1 MAAKRFTEKDIDW
14 FLEDNWRYILRR
26 WRDHFNKGMRPHYLC
41 ENCGFISSS
50 RQDFEVDHVLPK
62 AQGGT
67 RNRYQNARTTEKTW
81 DREPQIYPDP
91 ALIVVEGQN
100 AEVLCR
106 GCNQGK
112 KDKYFVPD
120 GKGFAYTRI
129 DEDLNPDNRY
139 HGPPKIASG
148 RYC

>member
-1 MAAKRFTEKDIDW
+1 MI
-14 FLEDNWRYILRR
+14 
-26 WRDHFNKGMRPHYLC
+26 M
-41 ENCGFISSS
+41 
-50 RQDFEVDHVLPK
+50 
-62 AQGGT
+62 
-67 RNRYQNARTTEKTW
+67 
-81 DREPQIYPDP
+81 
-91 ALIVVEGQN
+91 VEGQN

-112 KDKYFVPD
+112 KDKAFIPD